1 MTMMAEKDIKLK
13 DEFLP
18 APRRSR
24 SLLAPPRLD
33 QPRSSWSPPLSEKI
47 DRELILVWFIR
58 DDYHPVY
65 LLCRQR

>member
-47 DRELILVWFIR
+47 DRELILV
-58 DDYHPVY
+58 DS
-65 LLCRQR
+65 